1 METEKRL
8 LLQANG
14 ISIVFGGLRAVS
26 GFSCSVREGE
36 LIGLI
41 GPNGAGK
48 TTVFNMLSGIYTP
61 TEGEITFWDSSG
73 NVHAVNRQTPARL
86 NRLGIARTFQNIR
99 LFGNLTA
106 ADNVR
111 IALHGLRA
119 GNPFDVLFR
128 TPRFYADERM
138 MTERAE
144 SLLDLFGI
152 AGKKDELAKNLPY
165 GEQRKLEIARALAA
179 GPSLLLLDEPA
190 AGLDPRT
197 RQDFIQMLK
206 EINKCGKT
214 ILISSHIL
222 SELGEMCTDIGIIE
236 EGAMVLRGSLVDILA
251 MVNTSNPLEMR
262 IYKNLPEAVALL
274 RRHPLVHNVTI
285 DGNQV
290 VAGFSGGQMDEARL
304 LGQLVTEAGALVGSF
319 GRRQGGLESV
329 FMQITGSKEEKVV
342 AQG

>member
-1 METEKRL
+1 MMLKICNLKKSYGKIR
-8 LLQANG
+8 A
-14 ISIVFGGLRAVS
+14 LRDLNL
-26 GFSCSVREGE
+26 EIEDGE
-36 LIGLI
+36 LFGFV

-48 TTVFNMLSGIYTP
+48 TTTIRILTGLLRADSGTV
-61 TEGEITFWDSSG
+61 EIDGQPMRCGDGKLKEKIGYVPDF
-73 NVHAVNRQTPARL
+73 
-86 NRLGIARTFQNIR
+86 
-99 LFGNLTA
+99 FGVY
-106 ADNVR
+106 DNVR
-111 IALHGLRA
+111 VSEYLE
-119 GNPFDVLFR
+119 
-128 TPRFYADERM
+128 FYASAYGITGLVARRRYME
-138 MTERAE
+138 
-144 SLLDLFGI
+144 LLDMVGLG
-152 AGKKDELAKNLPY
+152 GREDHYVDSLSRGMKQRLGLAC
-165 GEQRKLEIARALAA
+165 ALVHN
-179 GPSLLLLDEPA
+179 PRLLILDEPA

>member
-1 METEKRL
+1 MMLKICNLKKSYGKIR
-8 LLQANG
+8 A
-14 ISIVFGGLRAVS
+14 LRDLNL
-26 GFSCSVREGE
+26 EIEDGE
-36 LIGLI
+36 LFGFV

-48 TTVFNMLSGIYTP
+48 TTTIRILTGLLRADSGTV
-61 TEGEITFWDSSG
+61 EIDGQPMRCGDGKLKEKIGYVPDF
-73 NVHAVNRQTPARL
+73 
-86 NRLGIARTFQNIR
+86 
-99 LFGNLTA
+99 FGVY
-106 ADNVR
+106 DNVR
-111 IALHGLRA
+111 VSEYLE
-119 GNPFDVLFR
+119 
-128 TPRFYADERM
+128 FYASAYGITGLVARRRYME
-138 MTERAE
+138 
-144 SLLDLFGI
+144 LLDMVGLG
-152 AGKKDELAKNLPY
+152 GREDHYVDSLSRGMK
-165 GEQRKLEIARALAA
+165 QRLGVARALVHN
-179 GPSLLLLDEPA
+179 PRLLILDEPA

>member
-1 METEKRL
+1 MMLKICNLKKSYGKIR
-8 LLQANG
+8 A
-14 ISIVFGGLRAVS
+14 LRDLNL
-26 GFSCSVREGE
+26 EIEDGE
-36 LIGLI
+36 LFGFV

-48 TTVFNMLSGIYTP
+48 TTTIRILTGLLRADSGTV
-61 TEGEITFWDSSG
+61 EIDGQPMRCGDGKLKEKIGYVPDF
-73 NVHAVNRQTPARL
+73 
-86 NRLGIARTFQNIR
+86 
-99 LFGNLTA
+99 FGVY
-106 ADNVR
+106 DNVR
-111 IALHGLRA
+111 VSEYLE
-119 GNPFDVLFR
+119 
-128 TPRFYADERM
+128 FYASAYGITGLVARRRYME
-138 MTERAE
+138 
-144 SLLDLFGI
+144 LLDMVGLG
-152 AGKKDELAKNLPY
+152 GREDHYVDSLSRGMK
-165 GEQRKLEIARALAA
+165 QRLGVARALVHN
-179 GPSLLLLDEPA
+179 PRLLILDEPA

-319 GRRQGGLESV
+319 GRRQGGLEAV

>member
-1 METEKRL
+1 MMLTICNLEKCYGKIR
-8 LLQANG
+8 A
-14 ISIVFGGLRAVS
+14 LRDLNL
-26 GFSCSVREGE
+26 EIEDGE
-36 LIGLI
+36 LFGFV

-48 TTVFNMLSGIYTP
+48 TTTIRILTGLLRADSGTV
-61 TEGEITFWDSSG
+61 EIDGQPMRCGDGKLKEKIGYVPDF
-73 NVHAVNRQTPARL
+73 
-86 NRLGIARTFQNIR
+86 
-99 LFGNLTA
+99 FGVY
-106 ADNVR
+106 DNVR
-111 IALHGLRA
+111 VSEYLE
-119 GNPFDVLFR
+119 
-128 TPRFYADERM
+128 FYASAYGITGLVARRRYME
-138 MTERAE
+138 
-144 SLLDLFGI
+144 LLDMVGLG
-152 AGKKDELAKNLPY
+152 GREDHYVDSLSRGMK
-165 GEQRKLEIARALAA
+165 QRLGVARALVHN
-179 GPSLLLLDEPA
+179 PRLLILDEPA